1 MLRAEKIMSRLLHA
15 STCVALAWLV
25 WFGADLLGSR
35 ASAGLFAIA
44 HAQSDAPARV
54 EAPVTLRDK
63 QVFVLYRG
71 EGALSAVDR
80 ARAASRALAEAASE
94 KNPEQ
99 ARWESR
105 GLRAVV
111 FVGQREIVALSGEDA
126 REAQEGSLESLA
138 GRVTTAVQRAVVR
151 ERQRTSLANTVFAF
165 SLVVFFGLITLYLM
179 GKVRSFAGAARDFLI
194 THPGRVP
201 ALKLNRLEVLG
212 PASVRNALVIVLG
225 VGRVLGLFGLA
236 YAWLVASLSLFERTR
251 PWVARLTGVLLDP
264 LSALVSRV
272 ALAVPTFVIASFAL
286 ALLAVLL
293 RVTDLFFASV
303 ARGETRIAL
312 VPPDLAY
319 PTSILLRAGLV
330 VLTLLFAG
338 PILTGDHDGSLSRG
352 ALVLLLGIAIAAAP
366 LCCAVL
372 MGLALAFSRA
382 VRLGDRIEYGGQAG
396 VVGEIGL
403 VWLVLEDEQGGY
415 VRVPHLRALWYP
427 TRVHKR
433 GAP

>member
-1 MLRAEKIMSRLLHA
+1 MLHTRGRKRRTLALGWLLWL
-15 STCVALAWLV
+15 CLVA
-25 WFGADLLGSR
+25 LGSR
-35 ASAGLFAIA
+35 AVAE
-44 HAQSDAPARV
+44 AQAPAVGSAPAEGSAPV
-54 EAPVTLRDK
+54 EAAVTLRNK
-63 QVFVLYRG
+63 QVFVLARG
-71 EGALSAVDR
+71 EGGLATLER

-94 KNPEQ
+94 KNAAE
-99 ARWESR
+99 ARWVSR
-105 GLRAVV
+105 GLSAVV
-111 FVGQREIVALSGEDA
+111 FVGEKEIVALSAEDA
-126 REAQEGSLESLA
+126 SALHAGSLESLA
-138 GRVTTAVQRAVVR
+138 ARVTTEVQRALAS
-151 ERQRTSLANTVFAF
+151 ERQRTSLANTVFAI

-179 GKVRSFAGAARDFLI
+179 GRVRAFASAARDFLV

-212 PASVRNALVIVLG
+212 PASVRNALIIVLG
-225 VGRVLGLFGLA
+225 VGRVLGLLGLV
-236 YAWLVASLSLFERTR
+236 YAWLVVSLSLFERTR

-272 ALAVPTFVIASFAL
+272 ALAVPTFVIAIFAM

-312 VPPDLAY
+312 VPPDLAH

-352 ALVLLLGIAIAAAP
+352 ALVLLLGIALAASP

-372 MGLALAFSRA
+372 MGLALAFSRS
-382 VRLGDRIEYGGQAG
+382 VRLGDRIDYGGQSG

-403 VWLVLEDEQGGY
+403 VWLVLSDSDGAS

-427 TRVHKR
+427 TRIHKR
-433 GAP
+433 GVT

>member
-1 MLRAEKIMSRLLHA
+1 MPRIILLTWALWLSVASFAAHVSAQAEA
-15 STCVALAWLV
+15 AT
-25 WFGADLLGSR
+25 
-35 ASAGLFAIA
+35 
-44 HAQSDAPARV
+44 QV

-63 QVFVLYRG
+63 RVFALHRG
-71 EGALSAVDR
+71 EGPLTAPQR

-94 KNPEQ
+94 KSAAE

-111 FVGQREIVALSGEDA
+111 FVGDKEIVALSAEDVSA
-126 REAQEGSLESLA
+126 AHEGSLESLV
-138 GRVTTAVQRAVVR
+138 GRITTQVQRAVAS

-179 GKVRSFAGAARDFLI
+179 GKLRAFAGAARDFLVL
-194 THPGRVP
+194 HPGRVP

-212 PASVRNALVIVLG
+212 PASVRNGLVIVLG
-225 VGRVLGLFGLA
+225 VGRVLGLLGLV
-236 YAWLVASLSLFERTR
+236 YAWLVVSLSLFDHTR
-251 PWVARLTGVLLDP
+251 PWVERLTGVLLDP
-264 LSALVSRV
+264 LAALVSRV

-303 ARGETRIAL
+303 ARGETRVAL
-312 VPPDLAY
+312 VPPDLAH

-330 VLTLLFAG
+330 LLTLLFAG

-352 ALVLLLGIAIAAAP
+352 ALVLLLGIALAAAP

-372 MGLALAFSRA
+372 MGLALSFSRS
-382 VRLGDRIEYGGQAG
+382 VRLGDRVDYGGQAG
-396 VVGEIGL
+396 VVAEIGL
-403 VWLVLEDEQGGY
+403 IWLVLEDAEGVS
-415 VRVPHLRALWYP
+415 VRVPHLRALWHP
-427 TRVHKR
+427 TRVHRR